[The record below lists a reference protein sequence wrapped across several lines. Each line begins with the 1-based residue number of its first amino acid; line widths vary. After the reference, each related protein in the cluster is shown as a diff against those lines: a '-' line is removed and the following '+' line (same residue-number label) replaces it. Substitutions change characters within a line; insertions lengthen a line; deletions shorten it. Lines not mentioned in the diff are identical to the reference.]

1 MNNRGQFF
9 SPDLIIA
16 VLVFMIALGLFFV
29 SSDAVFNIVFTSD
42 AKNIANEKIHSSVN
56 SLLYSSGEPVDW
68 HVKNI
73 GDINFFGLALEK
85 NVLSEEKI
93 IALAEFIDTNNI
105 ITREKLGLGQYYIK
119 IKLIDSSGVI
129 IVESN
134 NSFVDTLFELNY
146 DRIVLVNDE
155 LMLLRSVIALE
166 K

>member
-29 SSDAVFNIVFTSD
+29 SSDAIFNIVFNSD
-42 AKNIANEKIHSSVN
+42 AKNIANEKIHASVN

-73 GDINFFGLALEK
+73 DDINFFGLALEK

-93 IALAEFIDTNNI
+93 LALTEFIDANNI
-105 ITREKLGLGQYYIK
+105 VTREKLGFGKYSIK
-119 IKLIDSSGVI
+119 IKLIDSSGVTI
-129 IVESN
+129 MEST
-134 NSFVDTLFELNY
+134 SPFVNTLFELNY
-146 DRIVLVNDE
+146 DRIVLVNNE
-155 LMLLRSVIALE
+155 LMILRSVIALE